1 MTVSSDGPALLD
13 VNVPM
18 YAAGQ
23 PHPYKEACVWVM
35 TEVTEGRLATAINTE
50 TIQEI
55 LYRYGALQQWP
66 TAIDMA
72 TSLLDIVPTMYPILP
87 ADVRLAITLAR
98 QYAAQGVRARDLFH
112 AAVMRN
118 NGLTAIISIDAHFDR
133 IAGIARL
140 DPQRMFAAARKP

>member
-1 MTVSSDGPALLD
+1 MSPDGPALLD

-23 PHPYKEACVWVM
+23 PHPYKEACIWVM
-35 TEVTEGRLATAINTE
+35 TEVAEGRLATAINTE

-72 TSLLDIVPTMYPILP
+72 TSLLDIVPTMYPVLP
-87 ADVRLAITLAR
+87 ADVRLAIALAR
-98 QYAAQGVRARDLFH
+98 QYAAQGVRARDLFY

-118 NGLTAIISIDAHFDR
+118 NGLTAIISTDAHFDC